1 MRYHRSRSVN
11 CSAVSAQGGEEVG
24 DTGEHPARPI
34 PLTVR
39 AADRHSGASGMVGLS
54 TNRLQQQRATGD
66 RLAVMVRIG
75 QTHEEVPPVE
85 DEGDNACH
93 DPAARQVVG
102 GKSAPAP
109 VVLQLVEAVLTISA
123 VAVKL
128 PNRENLGL
136 QRGHQ
141 NSIFPGFLALLVDL
155 DKTERQ

>member
-11 CSAVSAQGGEEVG
+11 SATVSQGGKEGG
-24 DTGEHPARPI
+24 DTGEHPARPV

-54 TNRLQQQRATGD
+54 TNRLQQQRATSD

-85 DEGDNACH
+85 DEGDIAGH

-102 GKSAPAP
+102 RASKQFS
-109 VVLQLVEAVLTISA
+109 QSTRS
-123 VAVKL
+123 
-128 PNRENLGL
+128 R
-136 QRGHQ
+136 
-141 NSIFPGFLALLVDL
+141 
-155 DKTERQ
+155 